1 MTFQGPLSYN
11 LLSKLRKERNT
22 EKMSPYAAPGM
33 EKEKRWFRSIPTTAG
48 DMERESKPRL
58 YNLLEALGIMVF
70 ILVLLWPVAYLF
82 GVLGKNT
89 TVNTV
94 ANVLIFAGAL
104 YLLFISPFI
113 HKDTLNSWGLGS
125 PWTLWRM
132 LREGSS
138 RQRCIL
144 ITVITV
150 LFIGLNC
157 ANLLQWREVVDFFKF
172 NKLAAF
178 FGFPGAHI
186 EQFNT
191 SFPGILV
198 VLAFGS
204 LLSLVIITFGI
215 RYDNFGS
222 AFKTAMIV
230 ALPLLAVTFLAAF
243 LHRGIGAFEKFHI
256 DLWALGVLG
265 YIFWGFVQQLL
276 FSSYFGTR
284 FRKAFSP
291 SRSPK
296 NVVPPSKRPK
306 MMLAFGACF
315 SVISVALVFIGVSYL
330 YGASRLSLTILGWL
344 AVFTFPMGLAYGY
357 FFCLDKKRLLV
368 ATLCATCFG
377 LIHIDSYGLVAV
389 TWGLG
394 IILVYV
400 FMEEKNRNLVA
411 LGFIH
416 GLLGSSFGQL
426 FSHKESG
433 ILEVDYGVGP
443 WNVEDPSATGL
454 IFPLLCIAG
463 YVAVMA
469 WAINHLEEDPS

>member
-1 MTFQGPLSYN
+1 MASYGG
-11 LLSKLRKERNT
+11 K
-22 EKMSPYAAPGM
+22 GM
-33 EKEKRWFRSIPTTAG
+33 EKEEHWIRSITTTAG
-48 DMERESKPRL
+48 DMERESKSRL

-82 GVLGKNT
+82 GVLGKNN
-89 TVNTV
+89 TVNTL
-94 ANVLIFAGAL
+94 ANILIFAGAL
-104 YLLFISPFI
+104 YLLFVSPFV
-113 HKDTLNSWGLGS
+113 HKDTLNSWGLGN

-138 RQRCIL
+138 QQRGIL
-144 ITVITV
+144 MVVIVV
-150 LFIGLNC
+150 LFIGLNY
-157 ANLLQWREVVDFFKF
+157 ANLSQWREVEEFFKF
-172 NKLAAF
+172 NKLASF
-178 FGFPGAHI
+178 FGFPDAHI
-186 EQFNT
+186 EQLNT
-191 SFPGILV
+191 SFPGIFFVLV
-198 VLAFGS
+198 FGS
-204 LLSLVIITFGI
+204 LLSFLIITFGI

-243 LHRGIGAFEKFHI
+243 LHRGLGAFEKFRI
-256 DLWALGVLG
+256 DIWAIGVLG
-265 YIFWGFVQQLL
+265 YVFWGFVQQLL

-284 FRKAFSP
+284 FRKAFAP
-291 SRSPK
+291 SRSPN

-306 MMLAFGACF
+306 MMLAFGVCF
-315 SVISVALVFIGVSYL
+315 SVISVALVFIGISCL

-357 FFCLDKKRLLV
+357 FFCRDKKRLLV

-443 WNVEDPSATGL
+443 WHVDDPAATGL

-463 YVAVMA
+463 YVALMA
-469 WAINHLEEDPS
+469 WAINHLEEDPK